1 MPVLGSPLLAG
12 YQNLIL
18 DIKKKKQQKTFTQT
32 NQQKIIGF

>member
-18 DIKKKKQQKTFTQT
+18 DIKKKKNKKLSLKQT
-32 NQQKIIGF
+32 NKK

>member
-18 DIKKKKQQKTFTQT
+18 DIKKTKNKKLSLKQT
-32 NQQKIIGF
+32 NKK